1 MDGDVLFPVQQHSI
15 PNSPCR
21 SRHERIRIQHVCAPD
36 QSDSSV
42 GAGGGAI
49 PVFGKRNDRW
59 CNVAPPPI
67 SAVSRALQNADAERR
82 ASIRF
87 PITLKFHYT
96 ALGPIKPVRLGTGRT
111 IDMSSSG
118 LRFTADTSLQIGQK
132 MVVHI
137 DWPALLPGDIK
148 LQLVVSG
155 LVVRTS
161 GTEVALR
168 IVRHDF
174 RNRVGEGSPH

>member
-15 PNSPCR
+15 SNSPCR

-49 PVFGKRNDRW
+49 PIFGRW

-67 SAVSRALQNADAERR
+67 SAVSRTLQNADADRR

-87 PITLKFHYT
+87 PIALRVHYT
-96 ALGPIKPVRLGTGRT
+96 ALGTTKPVRLGTGCT

-118 LRFTADTSLQIGQK
+118 LRFTTDPPL
-132 MVVHI
+132 
-137 DWPALLPGDIK
+137 
-148 LQLVVSG
+148 
-155 LVVRTS
+155 
-161 GTEVALR
+161 
-168 IVRHDF
+168 
-174 RNRVGEGSPH
+174 